1 MINLYENGLTKL
13 ILRRIMIIEKARPQR
28 FMPKSA
34 IKIIA
39 LTLGR
44 LGDYFT
50 FIVNTIKNTITFYKN
65 VLSRI
70 FVREFFAQKTGLQKC
85 FLQSRWGKLPQSVVA
100 LSVCFFFTHKR

>member
-39 LTLGR
+39 LTLGM

-50 FIVNTIKNTITFYKN
+50 FIVNTIKNTIVKN
-65 VLSRI
+65 NILI
-70 FVREFFAQKTGLQKC
+70 MYFFIDATPFRSVAQ
-85 FLQSRWGKLPQSVVA
+85 PPV
-100 LSVCFFFTHKR
+100 

>member
-39 LTLGR
+39 LTLGM

-50 FIVNTIKNTITFYKN
+50 FIVNTIKNTIVKN
-65 VLSRI
+65 NILI
-70 FVREFFAQKTGLQKC
+70 MYFFIDAPPFRSVAQ
-85 FLQSRWGKLPQSVVA
+85 PPV
-100 LSVCFFFTHKR
+100 

>member
-39 LTLGR
+39 LTLGM

-50 FIVNTIKNTITFYKN
+50 FIVNTIKNTIVKN
-65 VLSRI
+65 NISI
-70 FVREFFAQKTGLQKC
+70 MYFFIATTS
-85 FLQSRWGKLPQSVVA
+85 FRSVA
-100 LSVCFFFTHKR
+100 